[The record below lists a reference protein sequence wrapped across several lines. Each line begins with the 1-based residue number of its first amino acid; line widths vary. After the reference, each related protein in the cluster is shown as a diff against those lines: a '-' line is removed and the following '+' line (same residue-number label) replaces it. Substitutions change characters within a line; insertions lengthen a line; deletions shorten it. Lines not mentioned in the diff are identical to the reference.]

1 VDAVKFA
8 PVMSAPAS
16 QVDATPTA
24 ANRGGR
30 AWVFG
35 DNVDTDV
42 LAPGLYMKGPI
53 DALAKHC
60 LEALDPRFAGAVRP
74 GDIVVAGSNFGMGSS
89 REQAAMALKAL
100 GVAAVVAKSF
110 ARIFYRNAMNL
121 ALPALACPEAGTI
134 AAGDRLFVRFGDGV
148 IENLTQ
154 RRHLAC
160 EPIPPHLLAM
170 IADGGL
176 LPHLAKKLKA
186 GRA

>member
-1 VDAVKFA
+1 MTASA
-8 PVMSAPAS
+8 AQAAEPSRAPA
-16 QVDATPTA
+16 A
-24 ANRGGR
+24 GR

-35 DNVDTDV
+35 DDVDTDV

-53 DALAKHC
+53 GELARHC
-60 LEALDPRFAGAVRP
+60 LEALDPRFAREARP

-121 ALPALACPEAGTI
+121 ALPVLVCPESDMI
-134 AAGDRLFVRFGDGV
+134 AAGDRLVLHAAEGRLDD
-148 IENLTQ
+148 LTQ
-154 RRHLAC
+154 GRVFAC

-176 LPHLAKKLKA
+176 LPHLAKKLGA
-186 GRA
+186 RA